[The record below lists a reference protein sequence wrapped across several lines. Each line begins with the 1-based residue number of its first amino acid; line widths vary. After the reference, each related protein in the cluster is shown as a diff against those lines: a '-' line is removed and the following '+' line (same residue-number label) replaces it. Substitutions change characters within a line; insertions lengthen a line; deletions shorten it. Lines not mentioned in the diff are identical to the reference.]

1 MLCLAVSSPAL
12 SQTNLSDSTCCVPC
26 AAIRNALILKKDHQL
41 LKAEIGV
48 TRDSLN
54 LITKQSVEK
63 DSIIIDQKHII
74 TEKDTIITTKDKV
87 IQTKDEH
94 ISDLNHNIKGYKRQR
109 NISYITSGGVFI
121 LTLLLLL

>member
-26 AAIRNALILKKDHQL
+26 TAIRNALILKKDYQL
-41 LKAEIGV
+41 LKTEIGV

-54 LITKQSVEK
+54 LITKQSIEK
-63 DSIIIDQKHII
+63 DSVIIDQKHII
-74 TEKDTIITTKDKV
+74 SEKDIIITTKDKV

-94 ISDLNHNIKGYKRQR
+94 ISDLNHNIKVYKKQR
-109 NISYITSGGVFI
+109 NISYIASGGVFI

>member
-1 MLCLAVSSPAL
+1 
-12 SQTNLSDSTCCVPC
+12 
-26 AAIRNALILKKDHQL
+26 LILKKDHQL

-54 LITKQSVEK
+54 LITKQSVQK

-74 TEKDTIITTKDKV
+74 LEKDTIITNKNKV
-87 IQTKDEH
+87 IETKDEH
-94 ISDLNHNIKGYKRQR
+94 ISDLNHNIKVFKKQR
-109 NISYITSGGVFI
+109 NISYITSGGIFI

>member
-26 AAIRNALILKKDHQL
+26 TAIRNALILKKDHQL

-54 LITKQSVEK
+54 LITKQSLEK
-63 DSIIIDQKHII
+63 DSIIIDQKGII

-87 IQTKDEH
+87 IETKDNH
-94 ISDLNHNIKGYKRQR
+94 ISDLNHNIKVYKKQR
-109 NISYITSGGVFI
+109 NISYITSGGIFI
-121 LTLLLLL
+121 LTILLLL

>member
-26 AAIRNALILKKDHQL
+26 TAIRNALILKKDHQL

-54 LITKQSVEK
+54 LITKQSVQK

-74 TEKDTIITTKDKV
+74 LEKDTIITNKNKV
-87 IQTKDEH
+87 IETKDEH
-94 ISDLNHNIKGYKRQR
+94 ISDLNHNIKVFKKQR
-109 NISYITSGGVFI
+109 NISYITSGGIFI
-121 LTLLLLL
+121 LALLLLL